1 MIQTEREYAQALFK
15 LAVEE
20 NSVEEYLESLKKMKK
35 LLEEN
40 PEYTEFLNCPAV
52 SLTQRLA
59 AIDEAFGEMLPEY
72 VLSLV
77 KLLCENGKSRITL
90 SCIDE
95 FLALAMEYKNSA
107 YAQIYSV
114 IELNDQQKKSIC
126 KKLEKITNKNIVP
139 VYSIDK
145 SLIGGI
151 KVEVDGKTI
160 DFSIKHRL
168 GDIKDVMNS

>member
-95 FLALAMEYKNSA
+95 FLALAMEYENST

-114 IELNDQQKKSIC
+114 IELNAIQKESIC

-139 VYSIDK
+139 VYIIDK

-151 KVEVDGKTI
+151 KIEVDGKTI

-168 GDIKDVMNS
+168 GDIKDVMNA

>member
-1 MIQTEREYAQALFK
+1 MTQTEREYAQALFK

-20 NSVEEYLESLKKMKK
+20 KAVGEYVQALKQVKN

-40 PEYTEFLNCPAV
+40 PEYTEFLNCPAI
-52 SLTQRLA
+52 SLSQRLSC
-59 AIDEAFGEMLPEY
+59 IDEAFGEILPEY
-72 VLSLV
+72 ALSFV
-77 KLLCENGKSRITL
+77 KLLCENGKSRMTL
-90 SCIDE
+90 ASIDE
-95 FLALAMEYKNSA
+95 FLALAMEYENST

-114 IELNDQQKKSIC
+114 IELNAIQKESIC
-126 KKLEKITNKNIVP
+126 QKLKKITNKSIVP
-139 VYSIDK
+139 VYIIDK

-168 GDIKDVMNS
+168 GDIKDVMNA